1 MEKYL
6 GRHGESVAG
15 PLGPFHAAS
24 QNSFYLK
31 DVQET
36 LKLTFGLT
44 VLGLL
49 ELLYTL
55 ENTVGRK
62 LSFVAVLQ

>member
-1 MEKYL
+1 MERVWRGL
-6 GRHGESVAG
+6 LALFMQHPR
-15 PLGPFHAAS
+15 
-24 QNSFYLK
+24 NSFYLK